1 MTITICGS
9 TRFKDKIFEVAEG
22 LTLDGHI
29 VFMPTVFRHD
39 DPNLTTEMRIRLEN
53 QYREMINKSD
63 AIFVVNVDKYIGETT
78 YSMLDWA
85 TRMKKEVYFLE
96 EINPP
101 TEESTSESE
110 SVATKEA

>member
-9 TRFKDKIFEVAEG
+9 TRFKDKILEVAEG

-29 VFMPTVFRHD
+29 VMMPTVFRHD
-39 DPNLTTEMRIRLEN
+39 DPNLSTELRIRLEN
-53 QYREMINKSD
+53 QHREMINKSD
-63 AIFVVNVDKYIGETT
+63 AIFVVNVDKYIGEAT

-96 EINPP
+96 EINPQAEETA
-101 TEESTSESE
+101 TES
-110 SVATKEA
+110 KEG

>member
-9 TRFKDKIFEVAEG
+9 TRFKDQILEVAEG

-29 VFMPTVFRHD
+29 VMMPTVFRHD

-53 QYREMINKSD
+53 QHREMINKSD
-63 AIFVVNVDKYIGETT
+63 AIFVVNVDKYIGEAT

-96 EINPP
+96 EINPQ
-101 TEESTSESE
+101 TEETATES
-110 SVATKEA
+110 KED

>member
-9 TRFKDKIFEVAEG
+9 TRFKDQILEVAEG

-29 VFMPTVFRHD
+29 VMMPTVFRHD

-53 QYREMINKSD
+53 QHREMINKSD
-63 AIFVVNVDKYIGETT
+63 AIFVVNVDKYIGEAT

-101 TEESTSESE
+101 AEEAEP
-110 SVATKEA
+110 VAPKED

>member
-1 MTITICGS
+1 MIITICGS
-9 TRFKDKIFEVAEG
+9 TRFKDQILEVAEG

-29 VFMPTVFRHD
+29 VMMPTVFRHD
-39 DPNLTTEMRIRLEN
+39 DPNLTAEMRIRLEN
-53 QYREMINKSD
+53 QHREMINKSD
-63 AIFVVNVDKYIGETT
+63 AIFVVNVDKYIGEAT

-101 TEESTSESE
+101 AEETTTES
-110 SVATKEA
+110 KEG

>member
-9 TRFKDKIFEVAEG
+9 TRFKDKILEVAEG

-29 VFMPTVFRHD
+29 VMMPTVFRHD

-53 QYREMINKSD
+53 QHREMINKSD
-63 AIFVVNVDKYIGETT
+63 AIFVVNVDKYIGEAT

-101 TEESTSESE
+101 AEETTAES
-110 SVATKEA
+110 KEG

>member
-1 MTITICGS
+1 MVITICGS

-29 VFMPTVFRHD
+29 VMMPTVFRHD
-39 DPNLTTEMRIRLEN
+39 DPNLTAEIRIRLEN
-53 QYREMINKSD
+53 QHREMINKSD
-63 AIFVVNVDKYIGETT
+63 AIFVVNVDKYIGEAT

-101 TEESTSESE
+101 AEESKSEP
-110 SVATKEA
+110 VATKEA

>member
-1 MTITICGS
+1 MIITICGS
-9 TRFKDKIFEVAEG
+9 TRFKDQILEVAEG

-29 VFMPTVFRHD
+29 VMMPTVFRHD

-53 QYREMINKSD
+53 QHREMINKSD
-63 AIFVVNVDKYIGETT
+63 AIFVVNVDKYIGEAT

-96 EINPP
+96 EINPQ
-101 TEESTSESE
+101 TEETATES
-110 SVATKEA
+110 KED

>member
-9 TRFKDKIFEVAEG
+9 TRFKDKILEVAEG

-29 VFMPTVFRHD
+29 VMMPTVFRHD
-39 DPNLTTEMRIRLEN
+39 DPNLTTELRIRLEN
-53 QYREMINKSD
+53 QHREMINKSD
-63 AIFVVNVDKYIGETT
+63 AIFVVNVDKYIGEAT

-96 EINPP
+96 EINPQ
-101 TEESTSESE
+101 TEETTTES
-110 SVATKEA
+110 KEG

>member
-1 MTITICGS
+1 MIITICGS
-9 TRFKDKIFEVAEG
+9 TRFKDQILEVAEG

-29 VFMPTVFRHD
+29 VMMPTVFRHD

-53 QYREMINKSD
+53 QHREMINKSD
-63 AIFVVNVDKYIGETT
+63 AIFVVNVNKYIGEAT

-101 TEESTSESE
+101 AEEAEP
-110 SVATKEA
+110 VAPKED

>member
-1 MTITICGS
+1 MVITICGS
-9 TRFKDKIFEVAEG
+9 TRFKDKILEVAEG

-29 VFMPTVFRHD
+29 VMMPTVFRHD

-53 QYREMINKSD
+53 QHREMINKSD
-63 AIFVVNVDKYIGETT
+63 AIFVVNVDKYIGEST

-101 TEESTSESE
+101 AEEAEP
-110 SVATKEA
+110 VAPKED